1 MSFHTFSASSLT
13 CSSPF
18 AGESDRATLLNV
30 LEGRV
35 SWSSP
40 TAAHLSEDA
49 KDFIK
54 ATLQRTPRARPSTS
68 QCLAHPWFLKSMPA
82 EEAHFINTK
91 QLKFL
96 LARSRWQVSPPFLR
110 KEVLRPGEGT

>member
-1 MSFHTFSASSLT
+1 MWHTSSQGIFSESERPHFSASSLT

-54 ATLQRTPRARPSTS
+54 ATLQKTPR
-68 QCLAHPWFLKSMPA
+68 
-82 EEAHFINTK
+82 
-91 QLKFL
+91 
-96 LARSRWQVSPPFLR
+96 
-110 KEVLRPGEGT
+110 

>member
-1 MSFHTFSASSLT
+1 MPSAFSLT

-40 TAAHLSEDA
+40 AANNLSQEA
-49 KDFIK
+49 QDFIK
-54 ATLQRTPRARPSTS
+54 ATLQRA
-68 QCLAHPWFLKSMPA
+68 
-82 EEAHFINTK
+82 
-91 QLKFL
+91 
-96 LARSRWQVSPPFLR
+96 
-110 KEVLRPGEGT
+110 PG

>member
-1 MSFHTFSASSLT
+1 MHIQPGTLLWSQPPPFLAFSLT

-40 TAAHLSEDA
+40 MAAHLSEDA

-54 ATLQRTPRARPSTS
+54 ATLQKTPR
-68 QCLAHPWFLKSMPA
+68 
-82 EEAHFINTK
+82 
-91 QLKFL
+91 
-96 LARSRWQVSPPFLR
+96 
-110 KEVLRPGEGT
+110 

>member
-1 MSFHTFSASSLT
+1 MGPRLKVTHVCAFSLT

-40 TAAHLSEDA
+40 VAAHLSQDA
-49 KDFIK
+49 QDFIK
-54 ATLQRTPRARPSTS
+54 AALQRAP
-68 QCLAHPWFLKSMPA
+68 
-82 EEAHFINTK
+82 E
-91 QLKFL
+91 
-96 LARSRWQVSPPFLR
+96 
-110 KEVLRPGEGT
+110 

>member
-1 MSFHTFSASSLT
+1 MHVAHMHEAHMHAVRESILSERQPPPFPAFSLT

-40 TAAHLSEDA
+40 MAAHLSEDA

-54 ATLQRTPRARPSTS
+54 ATLQKTPT
-68 QCLAHPWFLKSMPA
+68 
-82 EEAHFINTK
+82 
-91 QLKFL
+91 
-96 LARSRWQVSPPFLR
+96 
-110 KEVLRPGEGT
+110 

>member
-1 MSFHTFSASSLT
+1 MAPLPSPDRTGDFLVLATCPLWIQKTRSQLKASCVSAFSLT

-40 TAAHLSEDA
+40 VAAHLSEDA
-49 KDFIK
+49 QDFIK
-54 ATLQRTPRARPSTS
+54 ATLQRAP
-68 QCLAHPWFLKSMPA
+68 
-82 EEAHFINTK
+82 E
-91 QLKFL
+91 
-96 LARSRWQVSPPFLR
+96 
-110 KEVLRPGEGT
+110 

>member
-1 MSFHTFSASSLT
+1 MSEGQTLSVLFSLT

-40 TAAHLSEDA
+40 MAMHLSHDA
-49 KDFIK
+49 QDFIM
-54 ATLQRTPRARPSTS
+54 AALQRA
-68 QCLAHPWFLKSMPA
+68 
-82 EEAHFINTK
+82 
-91 QLKFL
+91 
-96 LARSRWQVSPPFLR
+96 
-110 KEVLRPGEGT
+110 PG